1 MSTIRTHECQSRP
14 RRKYATQPH
23 CPQDAQREV
32 AVSVTQW
39 ALQTN
44 FRPWAVASINHF
56 RHVVQTYTWPMYS
69 SKRNAHSGIDD
80 LPGAALRCA
89 PRPPQYTNAHAAQTT
104 DTHRASQ
111 GGHDDHH
118 EGAVTFFCAFT
129 RSIVFE
135 ISSHNFEKNVD

>member
-1 MSTIRTHECQSRP
+1 MSTIHTHECQSRP

-69 SKRNAHSGIDD
+69 SKRNAHCGIDN

-104 DTHRASQ
+104 DTHRA
-111 GGHDDHH
+111 HH
-118 EGAVTFFCAFT
+118 KAGMMIITRGLLLFFVLLPAASCLKFRLT
-129 RSIVFE
+129 IL
-135 ISSHNFEKNVD
+135 KKM